1 MTTVSSSSGT
11 YSVYYASRRVGVGR
25 TNRDAED
32 QPAADES
39 GSSWPREAS
48 DDQRAVVREKSE
60 EKSTEAVSD
69 EVFRNL
75 AQPQV
80 AGGETPESLVTSEA
94 LDVLVQLR
102 PQAGMVTSVEAAL
115 SANAQPSLSARYENA
130 ELFGPG
136 LVAAYSA
143 SDADDRAALAS
154 QPAAPVVDVAPA
166 VQDLAIAEPI
176 SDAADLLN
184 MLST

>member
-32 QPAADES
+32 QPATDES

-48 DDQRAVVREKSE
+48 DDQRAIVREKSE

-69 EVFRNL
+69 DVFRSL

-80 AGGETPESLVTSEA
+80 AGGDAPENLVPSEA

-136 LVAAYSA
+136 LVANYSA
-143 SDADDRAALAS
+143 PDADDRAALIS
-154 QPAAPVVDVAPA
+154 QPAAPVVDEAQV
-166 VQDLAIAEPI
+166 VEDLTLSEPI

-184 MLST
+184 LLST